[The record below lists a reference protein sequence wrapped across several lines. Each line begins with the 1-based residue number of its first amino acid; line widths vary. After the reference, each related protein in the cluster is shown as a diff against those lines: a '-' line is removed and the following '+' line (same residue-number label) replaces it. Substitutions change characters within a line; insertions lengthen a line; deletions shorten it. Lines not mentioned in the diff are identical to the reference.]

1 MTSTTRR
8 PGSRA
13 ARLTSVAV
21 PTVGLALS
29 AAMVWQASYS
39 AFSATTEN
47 PGNTWSSGSLT
58 LGDSDSGEALFSA
71 ENLVPG
77 ETETRCITV
86 TSSASSPS
94 SVTLYGAGLTDTK
107 NLGDWL
113 DLSVTQGTG
122 SSTGGSCDD
131 FSPLG
136 SGSSVY
142 SGPVSGFTATSFAD
156 GYGDWAPAAGNTSR
170 TFEFTYT
177 VNEAAPDST
186 QGGTAGITFVWEAQS

>member
-21 PTVGLALS
+21 PTIGLALS
-29 AAMVWQASYS
+29 AVMVWQASYS

-58 LGDSDSGEALFSA
+58 LGDSDSGMALFTA

-77 ETETRCITV
+77 STETQCIRV
-86 TSSASSPS
+86 TSTASAPS
-94 SVTLYGAGLTDTK
+94 SVELYGAGLTDSK
-107 NLGDWL
+107 DLGDWL
-113 DLSVTQGTG
+113 DLDVTQGTG
-122 SSTGGSCDD
+122 NATGGSCAD

-136 SGSSVY
+136 SGASVY
-142 SGPVSGFTATSFAD
+142 SGTVSGFTATGFSN
-156 GYGDWAPAAGNTSR
+156 GYGNWAPAAGNASR
-170 TFEFTYT
+170 TFMFTYE
-177 VNEAAPDST
+177 VNSSAPDST
-186 QGGTAGITFVWEAQS
+186 QGGTAGLTFVWEAQS